1 MSRTPT
7 SPSTPGRAELL
18 EGASALGVR
27 LEAEQV
33 AKLLRFLDLLQ
44 RWNGVYNLTAIRDP
58 AAMFTQHL
66 LDCLAVVPPL
76 QRELQGRAAPRVTD
90 VGSGGGLPG
99 AVVAI
104 ALPAVAVTCVDSVA
118 KKVAFIR
125 QVGAEL
131 RLANL
136 VGQHARAETLDAA
149 DAHVVTSRA
158 FATLADFI
166 STTRGIRA
174 PDGVWMAMKGRIP
187 EDEIAGVPRNTTVF
201 HVEPLQVPGLDAQ
214 RCLVWMRPS
223 A

>member
-1 MSRTPT
+1 LLAAA
-7 SPSTPGRAELL
+7 ST
-18 EGASALGVR
+18 LGVR
-27 LEAEQV
+27 LEPEQV
-33 AKLLRFLDLLQ
+33 ANLLSFLDLLQ
-44 RWNGVYNLTAIRDP
+44 RWNGVYNLTSVRDP

-76 QRELQGRAAPRVTD
+76 QRELQGMAAPRVTD

-99 AVVAI
+99 AVLAI
-104 ALPAVAVTCVDSVA
+104 VLPTVAVTCIDSVA

-131 RLANL
+131 RLDNL
-136 VGQHARAETLDAA
+136 AGQHARAETLDAA
-149 DAHVVTSRA
+149 DAHIVTSRA

-166 STTRGIRA
+166 ATTRGIRH

-187 EDEIAGVPRNTTVF
+187 EDEIATVPRDTAVF
-201 HVEPLQVPGLDAQ
+201 HVEPIQVPGLDAQ